1 MSYNIAIRSTEKL
14 PSNCPSSYFL
24 CSNKKCQGPSKMC
37 DGIND
42 CGDNSDETI
51 GCNGMYI
58 FLIDVI
64 Y

>member
-1 MSYNIAIRSTEKL
+1 
-14 PSNCPSSYFL
+14 
-24 CSNKKCQGPSKMC
+24 MC

-51 GCNGMYI
+51 GCNGMYM
-58 FLIDVI
+58 FLIDAI